1 MQATAVQREGP
12 LPVDAILDDLA
23 RALDTRGEAL
33 LQAEPGAGKT
43 TRVPLHLLGAP
54 WLAGRRILL
63 VEPRRL
69 AARSAAA
76 YLAGSLGEAPG
87 ERVGYRVRGDSRCG
101 TRTRLEV
108 VTDGVFLRLLQA
120 DPALEGV
127 GLVILDEFHERSL
140 GADLALALLLQA
152 RSLLRDE
159 DPLRLLLMSAT
170 LDGLSASELL
180 PDAPLLHSIG
190 RAHPVDIRYGP
201 PASPGELPVEALVE
215 AVGQAQA
222 DGNGDTLVFLPGQA
236 EIRRVA
242 AALAPGAVPV
252 LPLHGGLSLPRQQAV
267 LAPPP
272 AGQRRIILATDIAE
286 TSLTL
291 PAVDA
296 VVDSGLCREPRY
308 DRASG
313 MGRLLTRRV
322 SRASAEQ
329 RAGRAGRLGPGRCYR
344 LWSREQHHRLEA
356 QRPPPIRHADLAT
369 LALELFGWGAAD
381 PGELSWLEA
390 PPAPA
395 FASACELLERCGAL
409 AVVGGRRGLTAH
421 GRRMLALPV
430 HPRLAHMLLA
440 AAPGPEQALACELAA
455 LLEERPPA
463 GADEDLCALLDAL
476 AADRDRT
483 GDRAWRHAVRRE
495 ARRLRTLLGVEVAAA
510 GDPAPLLAR
519 AYPER
524 VGRRVARDR
533 LATYQL
539 ANGRRALLPAA
550 SPLAAAPWLAV
561 AAASGGDRE
570 AADRIRLAV
579 PLDPAA
585 FDSELAELVAQREVV
600 RWDPAQERAVA
611 RRERKLGALLL
622 ASEALPA
629 PDPARALPLLLARVR
644 ELGIEALGL
653 DRSGEQ
659 WRARVAF
666 LRGLAPDSWPDL
678 SDVTLLATLEEWLG
692 PWLGAARGLD
702 DLRAVDIRACLAGL
716 LPGDGAMRLDRDAPA
731 AITVPSGRAVG
742 LDYTRGPVPVLAVK
756 LQELFG
762 CAETPTVAGGRVP
775 VLVHLLSPA
784 GRPLQ
789 VTADLASFWRDGYP
803 AVRREQR
810 GRYPKHPWPEDPLA
824 AEPTAATRRGR

>member
-1 MQATAVQREGP
+1 MQRTAAHGHQS

-23 RALDTRGEAL
+23 RALATRGEAL

-43 TRVPLHLLGAP
+43 TRVPLHLLDAP
-54 WLAGRRILL
+54 WLDGRRILL

-76 YLAGSLGEAPG
+76 FIAASLGEAAG
-87 ERVGYRVRGDSRCG
+87 ERVGYRVRGDSRSG
-101 TRTRLEV
+101 PRTRLEV

-127 GLVILDEFHERSL
+127 GLVILDEFHERSV

-170 LDGLSASELL
+170 LDGLGVSTLL
-180 PDAPLLHSIG
+180 PDAPTLHSAG
-190 RAHPVDIRYGP
+190 RTHPVDIRYG
-201 PASPGELPVEALVE
+201 ASAAAGELPLEALLE

-222 DGNGDTLVFLPGQA
+222 DGHGDTLVFLPGQA
-236 EIRRVA
+236 EIRRAA
-242 AALAPGAVPV
+242 AALAPGAGPV
-252 LPLHGGLSLPRQQAV
+252 LSLHGGLSLPRQQAV
-267 LAPPP
+267 LAPPR
-272 AGQRRIILATDIAE
+272 AGERRIILATDIAE

-313 MGRLLTRRV
+313 MGRLLTRRI

-329 RAGRAGRLGPGRCYR
+329 RAGRAGRVRPGRCYR
-344 LWSREQHHRLEA
+344 LWSREQHDRLEA

-369 LALELFGWGAAD
+369 LALELFGWGAGD
-381 PGELSWLEA
+381 PGELDWLEA
-390 PPAPA
+390 PPEAA
-395 FASACELLERCGAL
+395 FASACDLLERCGAL
-409 AVVGGRRGLTAH
+409 EVAAGRRRLTRH
-421 GRRMLALPV
+421 GRRMLELPV
-430 HPRLAHMLLA
+430 HPRLAHMLLT
-440 AAPGPEQALACELAA
+440 AAPGREQALACELAA

-463 GADEDLCALLDAL
+463 DADEDLGALLEAL
-476 AADRDRT
+476 ASDRAGT
-483 GDRAWRHAVRRE
+483 ADRAWRHAVRRE
-495 ARRLRTLLGVEVAAA
+495 VRRLRGLLGIDLAAG

-524 VGRRVARDR
+524 VGRRIARDR
-533 LATYQL
+533 QAVYQL
-539 ANGRRALLPAA
+539 ASGRRAALPGS
-550 SPLAAAPWLAV
+550 SPLAAAPWLAI

-570 AADRIRLAV
+570 APDRVRLAA

-585 FDSELAELVAQREVV
+585 FDSALAGLVTEREAV
-600 RWDPAQERAVA
+600 RWDPAKERAVA
-611 RRERKLGALLL
+611 RRERQLGALLL
-622 ASEALPA
+622 ASETLPA
-629 PDPARALPLLLARVR
+629 PDPARAQPLLLARVR
-644 ELGIEALGL
+644 ELGIEALAL
-653 DRSGEQ
+653 DATGEQ

-666 LRGLAPDSWPDL
+666 LRSLAPDAWPDL
-678 SDVTLLATLEEWLG
+678 SDTRLLASLEEWLG
-692 PWLGAARGLD
+692 PWLGKARGLD
-702 DLRAVDIRACLAGL
+702 DLRSIGIRACLAGL
-716 LPGDGAMRLDRDAPA
+716 LPGDGTMRLERDAPA
-731 AITVPSGRAVG
+731 AITVPSGRAVR
-742 LDYTRGPVPVLAVK
+742 LDYTQGPVPVLAVK

-789 VTADLASFWRDGYP
+789 VTADLASFWREGYP

-810 GRYPKHPWPEDPLA
+810 GRYPKHPWPQDPLA
-824 AEPTAATRRGR
+824 AEATAATRRRR

>member
-1 MQATAVQREGP
+1 MPRTAAHREDR
-12 LPVDAILDDLA
+12 LPVDAILDELA
-23 RALDTRGEAL
+23 RALAEQHEVL

-43 TRVPLHLLGAP
+43 TRVPLHLLNAP
-54 WLAGRRILL
+54 WLAGHRILL

-76 YLAGSLGEAPG
+76 FLAASLGEEPG
-87 ERVGYRVRGDSRCG
+87 GRVGYRVRGDSRTG
-101 TRTRLEV
+101 ERTRLEV

-120 DPALEGV
+120 DPALEDV
-127 GLVILDEFHERSL
+127 GLVILDEFHERSV

-152 RSLLRDE
+152 RALLRDE

-170 LDGLSASELL
+170 LDGLALSGLL
-180 PDAPLLHSIG
+180 PAAPLLHSAG
-190 RAHPVDIRYGP
+190 RAHPVDIHYGP
-201 PASPGELPVEALVE
+201 TAAPGELPLAALVD

-222 DGNGDTLVFLPGQA
+222 EGRGDTLVFLPGQA
-236 EIRRVA
+236 EIRRTA
-242 AALAPGAVPV
+242 AALGPSAGPV
-252 LPLHGGLSLPRQQAV
+252 LELHGGLSLPRQQAV
-267 LAPPP
+267 LTPPS

-344 LWSREQHHRLEA
+344 LWSREQHGRLEA
-356 QRPPPIRHADLAT
+356 QRTPPIRHADLAT
-369 LALELFGWGAAD
+369 LALEVFAWGADD
-381 PGELSWLEA
+381 PGELPWLEA
-390 PPAPA
+390 PPAAA
-395 FASACELLERCGAL
+395 FAAACELLERCGAISRSE
-409 AVVGGRRGLTAH
+409 RRRRLTDH
-421 GRRMLALPV
+421 GRRMLELPV
-430 HPRLAHMLLA
+430 HPRLAHMLLT
-440 AAPGPEQALACELAA
+440 APPGAPRALACELAA
-455 LLEERPPA
+455 VLEERPPA
-463 GADEDLCALLDAL
+463 QAGEDIGQLTAAL
-476 AADRDRT
+476 AAESAGT
-483 GDRAWRHAVRRE
+483 DRAWRHAVRRE
-495 ARRLRTLLGVEVAAA
+495 VRRLRALLGVEAAAA
-510 GDPAPLLAR
+510 GNPALLLAR

-524 VGRRVARDR
+524 LARRVSRERQAI
-533 LATYQL
+533 YQL

-561 AAASGGDRE
+561 AAASGGDRDS
-570 AADRIRLAV
+570 ADRIRLAAH
-579 PLDPAA
+579 LDPAA
-585 FDSELAELVAQREVV
+585 FDGDLSDLVVERELV
-600 RWDPAQERAVA
+600 RWDRDQERAVA
-611 RRERKLGALLL
+611 RRERELGALTLT
-622 ASEALPA
+622 SEALPA
-629 PDPARALPLLLARVR
+629 PAPDRAQPLLLARVR

-653 DRSGEQ
+653 DDAAAQ

-666 LRGLAPDSWPDL
+666 LRTLDPDSWPDL
-678 SDVTLLATLEEWLG
+678 SDATLLATLEDWLG
-692 PWLGAARGLD
+692 PYLGAARSLA
-702 DLRAVDIRACLAGL
+702 DLRTVDCRACLAGL
-716 LPGDGAMRLDRDAPA
+716 LPPGGAARLEREAPA
-731 AITVPSGRAVG
+731 ALTVPSGRPVR

-762 CAETPTVAGGRVP
+762 CAETPAVAEGRVP

-789 VTADLASFWRDGYP
+789 VTADLASFWREGYE

-824 AEPTAATRRGR
+824 AEATAGTRRR